1 MLEASRGFRF
11 QGTGDRAN
19 TQSSVQRTFTKHI
32 LCAQTCLGPVTKS
45 KFRHLP
51 FGHYLQ
57 NRTAEA
63 KKASDVLGKGNN
75 TPAAPSLWKL
85 V

>member
-1 MLEASRGFRF
+1 MVSAFKELETEQIPSPLFSG
-11 QGTGDRAN
+11 
-19 TQSSVQRTFTKHI
+19 QRTFTKHI